1 LITLIDTNVFL
12 NVIREEE
19 QFLEASEELLRKAQ
33 SREIIGLSSCMVL
46 MEIKWALFEKKEY
59 AKADKAVSLIEE
71 IVQIAPVD
79 KEIAKEAIDLK
90 IRKKT
95 ELLDSIHVVTAV
107 MNSAVFVTR
116 DNDLRRKIEDIVTV
130 KTPEEV
136 LKSATK

>member
-1 LITLIDTNVFL
+1 MITLIDTNVFL